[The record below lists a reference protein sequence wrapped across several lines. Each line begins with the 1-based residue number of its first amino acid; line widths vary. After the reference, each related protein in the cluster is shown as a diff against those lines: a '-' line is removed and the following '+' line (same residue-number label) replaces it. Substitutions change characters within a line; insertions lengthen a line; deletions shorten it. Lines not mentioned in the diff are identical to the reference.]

1 MITTKTINNQN
12 AVINAIL
19 GTDDHSTT
27 TINGNLLIQ
36 DSIGN
41 SLTITPTGTIPAT
54 NTTFNNIIVNGTSN
68 FNQLALMNLGGRVY
82 SNSFILFNTDFRVMD
97 ATGTL
102 GFQIFNSNDGNN
114 FTTLQGI
121 GANSKFQIR
130 TANATTQ
137 QAESARLQSPERGCG
152 KHGRRRR

>member
-27 TINGNLLIQ
+27 TINGNVLIQ

-82 SNSFILFNTDFRVMD
+82 SVPDPRAGWSSD
-97 ATGTL
+97 
-102 GFQIFNSNDGNN
+102 
-114 FTTLQGI
+114 
-121 GANSKFQIR
+121 IR
-130 TANATTQ
+130 AKGGLTAAH
-137 QAESARLQSPERGCG
+137 PRGCNVP
-152 KHGRRRR
+152 HDQWAYRP

>member
-19 GTDDHSTT
+19 GTDNNSIT

-41 SLTITPTGTIPAT
+41 SLTITPTGTLPQT

-68 FNQLALMNLGGRVY
+68 FNGNETHNG
-82 SNSFILFNTDFRVMD
+82 NSLTVNSASYFITRW
-97 ATGTL
+97 
-102 GFQIFNSNDGNN
+102 
-114 FTTLQGI
+114 
-121 GANSKFQIR
+121 K
-130 TANATTQ
+130 
-137 QAESARLQSPERGCG
+137 C
-152 KHGRRRR
+152 

>member
-19 GTDDHSTT
+19 GTNDNSIT

-54 NTTFNNIIVNGTSN
+54 NTTFNNIPVNGTSN
-68 FNQLALMNLGGRVY
+68 FNQLALMNLGGRGY

-102 GFQIFNSNDGNN
+102 GVQIFSSNDSNN
-114 FTTLQGI
+114 FT
-121 GANSKFQIR
+121 S
-130 TANATTQ
+130 
-137 QAESARLQSPERGCG
+137 
-152 KHGRRRR
+152 